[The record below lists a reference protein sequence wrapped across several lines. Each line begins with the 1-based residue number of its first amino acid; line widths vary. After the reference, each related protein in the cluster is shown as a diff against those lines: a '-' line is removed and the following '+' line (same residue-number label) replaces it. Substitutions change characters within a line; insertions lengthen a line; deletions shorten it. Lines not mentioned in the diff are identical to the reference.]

1 MDSLN
6 TKVQKKSSI
15 KMAFGFG
22 FNYFNYIVNSMF
34 ISYLTYFAT
43 NSLYM
48 AAANVGLLLM
58 VSKLFDGF
66 TDVFAGILID
76 KTKYGKARPYALFGI
91 LAWISLVLVFCVPN
105 FSEIGKTIYIFI
117 FYNLNMSV
125 FFTLVNVARTLHLK
139 RAIHDE
145 QQRIRILTLSG
156 FLYSVGSIVLNIV
169 FPIVVAKISGNQNG
183 WIAMASVLAIIG
195 IVGSTLCF
203 LWCPEIE
210 DENQE
215 DAVQEKIAKEK
226 VPFKVYLG
234 TV

>member
-215 DAVQEKIAKEK
+215 DAVQEKS
-226 VPFKVYLG
+226 PFQSLFGNCLKK
-234 TV
+234 